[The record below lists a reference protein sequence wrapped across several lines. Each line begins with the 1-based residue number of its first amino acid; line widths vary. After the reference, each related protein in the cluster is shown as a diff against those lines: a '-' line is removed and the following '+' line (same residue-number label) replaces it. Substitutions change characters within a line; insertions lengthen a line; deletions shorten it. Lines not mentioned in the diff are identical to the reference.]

1 MAEEKIMA
9 DGLFYKDKHPKA
21 PEWVIAGLSIK
32 VDEFAKCVKEHKGTD
47 EYLNFQVLRSKGGK
61 PYVTLDTW
69 KPEKKQE
76 TQQQEPEIDEEPLP
90 F

>member
-9 DGLFYKDKHPKA
+9 DGMFFKDKHQNA
-21 PEWVIAGLSIK
+21 PEWVIGKISIK
-32 VDEFAKCVKEHKGTD
+32 IDEFSKFVKEHKGTN
-47 EYLNFQVLRSKGGK
+47 EYLNFDILRSKGGK
-61 PYVTLDTW
+61 AYVTLDTW

-76 TQQQEPEIDEEPLP
+76 TQEQEPEQDLP